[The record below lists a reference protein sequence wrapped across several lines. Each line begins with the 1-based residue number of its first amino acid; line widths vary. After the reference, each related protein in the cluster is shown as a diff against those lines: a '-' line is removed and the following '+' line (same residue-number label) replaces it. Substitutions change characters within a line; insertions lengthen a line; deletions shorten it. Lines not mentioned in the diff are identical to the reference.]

1 VVDRGCA
8 RRDRSA
14 DGAVPSDEET
24 SAVEG
29 VGMDSDAA
37 DAGGL
42 RAEARLQNLGRNR
55 VPRVT

>member
-8 RRDRSA
+8 RRDHSA
-14 DGAVPSDEET
+14 RAVPSDEEA